1 MKVFLF
7 AIFLTSFKLMSSEW
21 LPISKERAAE
31 LVIKKTEHYLDY
43 KNGDVIKWRMTT
55 NNGEGCIWTYEN
67 SDTILLDYKVERKSY
82 FWNEQKWGYSDGISN
97 ASYCEERY
105 GNVKGSRKRLD
116 LVTHRNMEL
125 NFIKQLLNGE
135 LGHDYEY
142 NSELNKIRFFFPQ
155 TKELGIKSIYNLS
168 GNDQTFEERMVWINN
183 TSEKKSVQTY
193 QAWIE
198 RGTIDIEKLYNEL
211 KDEKVY
217 MDLYYLKGSKE
228 YEKIPL
234 GSSKNYYFE
243 IPNETFGKI
252 LSGNSKGK

>member
-21 LPISKERAAE
+21 EPISKERAAE
-31 LVIKKTEHYLDY
+31 LFIKKSEDYLDY
-43 KNGDVIKWRMTT
+43 KNGDVTKLRMATDY
-55 NNGEGCIWTYEN
+55 GEGCVFTFET
-67 SDTILLDYKVERKSY
+67 SDTILLHYKVDRKSY
-82 FWNEQKWGYSDGISN
+82 VWRESKWGYSDGKAN
-97 ASYCEERY
+97 ESYCEERY
-105 GNVKGSRKRLD
+105 GAVKGSRKRLD

-135 LGHDYEY
+135 LGDEYEY
-142 NSELNKIRFFFPQ
+142 NSELNKIRFFFSQ

-168 GNDQTFEERMVWINN
+168 GNDQTFEERMVWIDN

-217 MDLYYLKGSKE
+217 MDLYYLKGSKK
-228 YEKIPL
+228 YEMIPL
-234 GSSKNYYFE
+234 SKNLDFE
-243 IPNETFGKI
+243 NPNETFGTI
-252 LSGNSKGK
+252 LSGSSKVK